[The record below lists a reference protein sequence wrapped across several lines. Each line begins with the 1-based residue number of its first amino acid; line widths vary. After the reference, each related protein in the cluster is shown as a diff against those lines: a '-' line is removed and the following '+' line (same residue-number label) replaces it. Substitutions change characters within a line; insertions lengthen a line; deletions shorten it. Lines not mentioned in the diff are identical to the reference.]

1 MCSTPLD
8 QSVTSIIIIYSTVV
22 DILIDLMIMA
32 MPLKLLYNVQISLRQ
47 KLALSG
53 VFSMGM
59 VIVIFS
65 IIRAVQVTT
74 TARNDTFL
82 LAFWGVLESTVA
94 VIVGCL
100 PPFKSLFTNVGST
113 KGKSG
118 DYYGETGGLGQ
129 YGAGSRMRGGG
140 SVPLQSHASIRGGKE
155 RWNDD
160 EEYIMNSSKESL
172 TKPQEVDDW
181 ALGRIMVKKDVNI
194 TTGERPAHAE

>member
-8 QSVTSIIIIYSTVV
+8 AQTTIIIIIYSTVV

-32 MPLKLLYNVQISLRQ
+32 MPLKLLYRVQISTKQ

-82 LAFWGVLESTVA
+82 LAFWGVLEATVA

-113 KGKSG
+113 KGTG
-118 DYYGETGGLGQ
+118 DGYYGETGGLGG

-155 RWNDD
+155 RWGDDD
-160 EEYIMNSSKESL
+160 EFAMNDSKESL
-172 TKPQEVDDW
+172 TKTKEVDDW
-181 ALGRIMVKKDVNI
+181 ALGRIMVKKDVVSSLV
-194 TTGERPAHAE
+194 PMS

>member
-8 QSVTSIIIIYSTVV
+8 SKTTVIIIIYSTVV

-53 VFSMGM
+53 VFSLGM

-74 TARNDTFL
+74 TARSDTFL

-113 KGKSG
+113 KARDRKS
-118 DYYGETGGLGQ
+118 TRL
-129 YGAGSRMRGGG
+129 
-140 SVPLQSHASIRGGKE
+140 
-155 RWNDD
+155 
-160 EEYIMNSSKESL
+160 NSSHWE
-172 TKPQEVDDW
+172 
-181 ALGRIMVKKDVNI
+181 
-194 TTGERPAHAE
+194 

>member
-8 QSVTSIIIIYSTVV
+8 AQTTIVIIIYSTVV

-32 MPLKLLYNVQISLRQ
+32 MPLKLLYNVQISFRQ

-59 VIVIFS
+59 VIVVFS

-113 KGKSG
+113 KASG
-118 DYYGETGGLGQ
+118 EYYGETGGLGQ

-155 RWNDD
+155 RWVDD
-160 EEYIMNSSKESL
+160 EDYIMNSSKESL
-172 TKPQEVDDW
+172 TKPEEVDDW
-181 ALGRIMVKKDVNI
+181 ARGRIMVKKDVVSLNSDI
-194 TTGERPAHAE
+194 ER